1 MAGPQSRVAGG
12 GFWSQPQAQ
21 YSASTHK
28 LLKEMMQES
37 KLTNFQQRHLE
48 KSLRG
53 GGSLPTQCAPTSS
66 TKKKPAS
73 APKKESKVLNARNYK
88 PVIRTKQQMEDMG
101 AFDKPDYTPM
111 PNTKGKDNERQK
123 DRLANIMAFGED
135 IDPKKKKQMARP
147 KGPVNDE
154 PDIDRFD
161 ELQLEIDERRNFLSE
176 MEKHGQ
182 GAKFRP
188 LIETEISQK
197 IREMELI
204 DKKRTAELERLIEAD
219 RKQQSSS

>member
-1 MAGPQSRVAGG
+1 
-12 GFWSQPQAQ
+12 
-21 YSASTHK
+21 
-28 LLKEMMQES
+28 
-37 KLTNFQQRHLE
+37 
-48 KSLRG
+48 
-53 GGSLPTQCAPTSS
+53 
-66 TKKKPAS
+66 
-73 APKKESKVLNARNYK
+73 
-88 PVIRTKQQMEDMG
+88 MEDMG

-204 DKKRTAELERLIEAD
+204 DKKRTAELERLIEAN